1 MPTSTAPQVG
11 EIVSHEG
18 GAVERQCETA
28 LLLKAG
34 VQFELVHVNI
44 RRVRPEPDVA
54 SQHGMRPNSQ
64 AETAHGRVPAVT
76 ACVRYLTG

>member
-54 SQHGMRPNSQ
+54 
-64 AETAHGRVPAVT
+64 
-76 ACVRYLTG
+76 